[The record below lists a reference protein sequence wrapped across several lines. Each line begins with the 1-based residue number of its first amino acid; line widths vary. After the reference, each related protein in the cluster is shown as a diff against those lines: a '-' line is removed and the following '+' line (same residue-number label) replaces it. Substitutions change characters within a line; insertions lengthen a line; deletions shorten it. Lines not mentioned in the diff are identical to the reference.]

1 MNPPANQ
8 LLTPILLKTTDDL
21 PWPEEQRV
29 FHLVTSNGLFLCRNH
44 PFFTSSV
51 PVDRWP
57 SELAAHA
64 PFLRL
69 RYPRLRQRAFE
80 RIVGFFAVIGE
91 TFGAEAAVL
100 LAWDPVGRCIELIVP
115 EQRSLVS
122 SGWGGRCYPLSVEYD
137 MPPLPEGWMWI
148 GDAHSHA
155 DEAAYAS
162 AQDASDE
169 RHRPGLH
176 IVVGRICD
184 EPPEFHIEV
193 TVDGMRFRVKRL
205 ETVVEGYERR
215 RVAEVPSEW
224 IEKVEVRRWTSE
236 HGYVRIHPPDDPMVG
251 HASCL
256 PNERL
261 SAGSANGPAS
271 PAGAGKM
278 PGLPCPAPVSETKSQ
293 S

>member
-1 MNPPANQ
+1 MNTSSGK
-8 LLTPILLKTTDDL
+8 LLTPILLKTSDDM
-21 PWPEEQRV
+21 PWPEEESV
-29 FHLVTSNGLFLCRNH
+29 FQLVTSNGLYLCRNH

-51 PVDRWP
+51 PVDCWP
-57 SELAAHA
+57 PELASHA

-69 RYPRLRQRAFE
+69 RYPRLPQRTFE
-80 RIVGFFAVIGE
+80 CIVGFFAVIGE

-100 LAWDPVGRCIELIVP
+100 LAWDPAQQRMEVIVP

-122 SGWGGRCYPLSVEYD
+122 SGWSGRSYPLSVEYD
-137 MPPLPEGWMWI
+137 MPPLPAGWMWI

-162 AQDASDE
+162 AQDTSDE

-176 IVVGRICD
+176 IVVGRICS
-184 EPPEFHIEV
+184 EPPEFHVEV

-215 RVAEVPSEW
+215 RVDEVPPEW

-236 HGYVRIHPPDDPMVG
+236 HGYVRIHPPGGEPKG
-251 HASCL
+251 
-256 PNERL
+256 NE
-261 SAGSANGPAS
+261 
-271 PAGAGKM
+271 
-278 PGLPCPAPVSETKSQ
+278 
-293 S
+293 

>member
-1 MNPPANQ
+1 M
-8 LLTPILLKTTDDL
+8 
-21 PWPEEQRV
+21 PWPEEESV
-29 FHLVTSNGLFLCRNH
+29 FHLVTSDGLFLCRNH

-57 SELAAHA
+57 PELAAHT

-69 RYPRLRQRAFE
+69 RYPRLPQRLFE

-100 LAWDPVGRCIELIVP
+100 LAWDQTRRCIEVVVP
-115 EQRSLVS
+115 KQRSLVS
-122 SGWGGRCYPLSVEYD
+122 SSWSGRCYPLSVEYD

-162 AQDASDE
+162 AQDTSDE

-176 IVVGRICD
+176 IVVGRIFG

-215 RVAEVPSEW
+215 RVFEVPSAW
-224 IEKVEVRRWTSE
+224 IEKVEVRRWTSQ
-236 HGYVRIHPPDDPMVG
+236 HGYVRIHPPDEVKVG
-251 HASCL
+251 KASCL
-256 PNERL
+256 PSERV
-261 SAGSANGPAS
+261 SASGAS
-271 PAGAGKM
+271 PSPAEAGKM
-278 PGLPCPAPVSETKSQ
+278 SALPCPAPTDAGHSQ

>member
-1 MNPPANQ
+1 MNSSTSK
-8 LLTPILLKTTDDL
+8 LLTPILLKTTDDM
-21 PWPEEQRV
+21 PWPEEESV
-29 FHLVTSNGLFLCRNH
+29 FQLVTSSGLFLCRNH

-57 SELAAHA
+57 PELASHA

-69 RYPRLRQRAFE
+69 RYPSLPQRVFE

-100 LAWDPVGRCIELIVP
+100 LAWDSVRRCIEVVVP

-122 SGWGGRCYPLSVEYD
+122 SSWSGTCYPLSVEYD

-162 AQDASDE
+162 AQDTSDE

-176 IVVGRICD
+176 IVVGRIFS
-184 EPPEFHIEV
+184 EPPQFHVEV

-205 ETVVEGYERR
+205 ETVVERYEQR
-215 RVAEVPSEW
+215 RVAEVPSAW
-224 IEKVEVRRWTSE
+224 IEKVEIRRWTSQ
-236 HGYVRIHPPDDPMVG
+236 HGYVRIHPPEGAAASKNVDVG
-251 HASCL
+251 
-256 PNERL
+256 ET
-261 SAGSANGPAS
+261 AGE
-271 PAGAGKM
+271 
-278 PGLPCPAPVSETKSQ
+278 PVKPQ
-293 S
+293 QP